1 MWGSVAQVH
10 TWCLVLFEILI
21 FLFFS
26 WSFLA
31 FICIIKSVALK
42 YYLFWSLGFWCLLK
56 FPHLGECLTHL
67 PCSRPCYK
75 SKCKSTLKGIETCGE
90 VLKESFQPVSQ
101 NIGENSAQG
110 LVLSE
115 CDGHRS
121 PHFLLR
127 STQLKG
133 SAWVYRNHGMANSS
147 SPKP

>member
-1 MWGSVAQVH
+1 MYVRQCCTSAA
-10 TWCLVLFEILI
+10 WCLVLFEILI
-21 FLFFS
+21 FYFS

-56 FPHLGECLTHL
+56 FYTWVSVLLTSPIPDL
-67 PCSRPCYK
+67 AINLSA
-75 SKCKSTLKGIETCGE
+75 KSTLKGIETCGE
-90 VLKESFQPVSQ
+90 VLKESFSQ
-101 NIGENSAQG
+101 WVKNIGENSAQG

-133 SAWVYRNHGMANSS
+133 SAWFTRNHGMANSS
-147 SPKP
+147 LSKT